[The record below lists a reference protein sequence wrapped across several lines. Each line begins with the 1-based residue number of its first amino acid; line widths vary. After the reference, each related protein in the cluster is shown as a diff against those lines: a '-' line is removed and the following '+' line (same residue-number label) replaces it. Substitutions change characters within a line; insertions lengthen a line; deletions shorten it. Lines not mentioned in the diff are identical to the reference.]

1 MYIFIHL
8 CIHFHLYIYIL
19 HTYTFV
25 STNCSFSKNVI
36 KTSGLGNVLLHVLY
50 LQGHEIMTSLLK
62 KTGQELGQM
71 RYLRWLETHSEARAM
86 I

>member
-1 MYIFIHL
+1 M
-8 CIHFHLYIYIL
+8 
-19 HTYTFV
+19 
-25 STNCSFSKNVI
+25 NCSFSKNVI

-71 RYLRWLETHSEARAM
+71 RYLRCLDTQSEARAM